1 MPEFDWLEPLDR
13 RIEEIKRETEAI
25 RKANE
30 ALKRLYDN
38 NDEGMKRLAD
48 DDLPKELGDFVI
60 SRSS

>member
-13 RIEEIKRETEAI
+13 RIEETKRETEAI
-25 RKANE
+25 RKATE

-38 NDEGMKRLAD
+38 NDDGMKRLDD

-60 SRSS
+60 S